1 MWKIR
6 LESSSVRCPG
16 QFTLNCF
23 LGSAGWKWKR
33 TVELTTCFLQMERGE
48 TKAWEQS
55 LSFNSF
61 VQLMIWINRVITAAL
76 RCTINIINHI
86 STTSS
91 NLWRG
96 TVQEACRHQLLD
108 HFSNEYQ
115 SSASLA
121 LVLLAIKLAIKAF
134 SQPQPPML
142 FRGNKLTSFYW
153 FHTFLGLTKSNFNH
167 MKIRQWMSA

>member
-121 LVLLAIKLAIKAF
+121 AAAGHQVSHQGIQSATYVCCFLVINWPVFIDF
-134 SQPQPPML
+134 TH
-142 FRGNKLTSFYW
+142 F
-153 FHTFLGLTKSNFNH
+153 
-167 MKIRQWMSA
+167 